1 MAHIEKQAS
10 GRWRARYRA
19 PDGRAHSKT
28 FDRKVDAERFL
39 IGIEHSK
46 LTGGYVEPSAG
57 KVTFRTF
64 AEQWRTVQLHRPG
77 TAQSVEQH
85 LRLHVYPYIGHR
97 PIGAIR
103 PSEIETLVHH
113 LAAELAPST
122 IHVVFGRIVT
132 VFRAAVRDR
141 IVTSSPC
148 VGVRLPP
155 EKPSSLVTVLTTA
168 DVLAMAAA
176 VPERYA
182 AFVMFGAATG
192 LRPGEMF
199 GLTLD
204 RVRFLSRSVVVD
216 QQLVRVS
223 HGVGLG
229 PLKTRSSYRTVPLP
243 QVAANHLAAHLARWP
258 AHPDTGVVFTNE
270 RGNPIQQYPFSVLW
284 EKARGKAGVADWAT
298 PHDLRHYF
306 ASALIRS
313 GASVKVVQARLGHA
327 SAKTTLDV
335 YGHLFPDEEDRTR
348 AAIDA
353 ELGTAASSFRL
364 NQALRT
370 EEGDAP

>member
-1 MAHIEKQAS
+1 MAHIEKQPS

-39 IGIEHSK
+39 IGIEHAK

-57 KVTFRTF
+57 RVTFRTF
-64 AEQWRTVQLHRPG
+64 AEQWRAVQMHRPG
-77 TAQSVEQH
+77 TAQSAEQH
-85 LRLHVYPYIGHR
+85 LRLHVYPHIGDR
-97 PIGAIR
+97 PIAAIR
-103 PSEIETLVHH
+103 PSELEALVHR
-113 LAAELAPST
+113 LATYLAPST
-122 IHVVFGRIVT
+122 VHVVFGRIVT

-141 IVTSSPC
+141 VVTASPC
-148 VGVRLPP
+148 VGIRLPP
-155 EKPSSLVTVLTTA
+155 EKPPSLLTMLTTA
-168 DVLAMAAA
+168 DVLAMAGA
-176 VPERYA
+176 VPDRYA

-204 RVRFLSRSVVVD
+204 RVRFLSRNVVVD
-216 QQLVRVS
+216 QQLVRLA
-223 HGVGLG
+223 HGVGIG

-243 QVAANHLAAHLARWP
+243 QVAADHLAAHLARWP
-258 AHPDTGVVFTNE
+258 AHPSTGIVFTNE
-270 RGNPIQQYPFSVLW
+270 RGNPIQQFPFSVVW
-284 EKARGKAGVADWAT
+284 EKARGKAGVAGWAT

-313 GASVKVVQARLGHA
+313 GASVKVVQARLGHT

-348 AAIDA
+348 AAIDT
-353 ELGTAASSFRL
+353 ELGASASSFGRHEAPTRGDGG
-364 NQALRT
+364 AL
-370 EEGDAP
+370 